1 MDNKIVRLMA
11 GEAREMTANSDRLS
25 FEKNVGTFW
34 AMVHNAIENSVY
46 SISIEMP
53 EYYQFLKEEFEPLGY
68 KVTRIMPFYG
78 GPEKVVISW
87 GKES

>member
-1 MDNKIVRLMA
+1 MEEKILKITA
-11 GEAREMTANSDRLS
+11 DEAREMTVNSDRLS

-53 EYYQFLKEEFEPLGY
+53 EYYQFFKEEFEPLGY
-68 KVTRIMPFYG
+68 KVARIMPFYG
-78 GPEKVVISW
+78 GPEKIVISW
-87 GKES
+87 EKEG